1 MLGEVIL
8 FMLILYE
15 LNVVMSLMSK
25 KNRDALKEKNIELN
39 KLRAKK
45 FKTIEEQK
53 IIADV
58 VRPKWDIKFDMNFV
72 IGIVYGTVKYTIL
85 FMLYMYVLGVLNLQ
99 VSVSIAI
106 LCWFIVPISFS
117 YILTKLKLENDNL
130 FHILK
135 W

>member
-8 FMLILYE
+8 FMLVLYE
-15 LNVVMSLMSK
+15 LNQVMNLMSK
-25 KNRDALKEKNIELN
+25 KNRQAIKDKNLELN
-39 KLRAKK
+39 KLRAKR
-45 FKTIEEQK
+45 FKTIDEQK
-53 IIADV
+53 VIADA

-72 IGIVYGTVKYTIL
+72 MSIIYGTVKYTIL
-85 FMLYMYVLGVLNLQ
+85 FMFYMYVLGVLNLQ

-106 LCWFIVPISFS
+106 LCWLIVPITFS
-117 YILTKLKLENDNL
+117 YILTKLKLESDNL